1 MLVVEGVEKY
11 FAGVAALGGASV
23 EVEAGESVGLVG
35 PNGSGKS
42 TLLNVISGF
51 ERPDEG
57 TVELSGQNVTNQ
69 EPWTV
74 ASRGLVRTFQVAQ
87 LPTRISV
94 MDLMLLGG
102 QLKRGET
109 VRQALLGRR
118 AVRQEE
124 ALATEKAWEI
134 LERLKLDSL
143 ASHPGGK
150 LSGGQQKLLSLG
162 MALMGDPEI
171 LLLDEPTAGVNPS
184 LRLEIAAH
192 LRSLQTEGVTLLIV
206 EHDMRF
212 IADTCDRVYVL
223 DRGRVITTCA
233 PSELADHPEVL
244 EAYLGRSG
252 RASITKAADAAQDRE
267 TGGTP
272 TAASEEKA

>member
-1 MLVVEGVEKY
+1 MLVVEGITKR
-11 FAGVAALGGASV
+11 FAGVTALNGASI

-51 ERPDEG
+51 ERPDAG
-57 TVELSGQNVTNQ
+57 SVQLTGQDVTNN

-74 ASRGLVRTFQVAQ
+74 ARRGLVRTFQVAQ
-87 LPTRISV
+87 LPTQISV
-94 MDLMLLGG
+94 MDLMLTGGRLNLG
-102 QLKRGET
+102 QT
-109 VRQALLGRR
+109 VRHALLGRR
-118 AVRQEE
+118 GLRREE
-124 ALATEKAWEI
+124 HAATDKAWGL
-134 LERLKLDSL
+134 LERLKLDGL

-162 MALMGDPEI
+162 MALMGDPQI

-184 LRLEIAAH
+184 LRLEIAEH
-192 LRSLQTEGVTLLIV
+192 LRHLQEEGMTLLIV

-212 IADTCDRVYVL
+212 ISDTCDRVYVL
-223 DRGRVITTCA
+223 DRGQVIANCA
-233 PSELADHPEVL
+233 PAELADHPEVL

-252 RASITKAADAAQDRE
+252 RKSIDS
-267 TGGTP
+267 
-272 TAASEEKA
+272 AASHRTSQEQP

>member
-1 MLVVEGVEKY
+1 MLVVDEITKR
-11 FAGVAALGGASV
+11 FAGVAALNGASV
-23 EVEAGESVGLVG
+23 GVEAGESVGLVG

-51 ERPDEG
+51 EQPDAG
-57 TVELSGQNVTNQ
+57 TVQLTGKDVTNN

-74 ASRGLVRTFQVAQ
+74 ARLGLVRTFQVAQ

-94 MDLMLLGG
+94 MDLMLVGG
-102 QLKRGET
+102 RLERGET
-109 VRQALLGRR
+109 VRHALLGRR
-118 AVRQEE
+118 SLHAE
-124 ALATEKAWEI
+124 EKAATARAWDI
-134 LERLKLDSL
+134 LERLKLDAL

-162 MALMGDPEI
+162 MALMGDPKI

-184 LRLEIAAH
+184 LRLEIAEH
-192 LRSLQTEGVTLLIV
+192 LRDLQAEGVTLLIV

-223 DRGRVITTCA
+223 DRGKVITNCA

-252 RASITKAADAAQDRE
+252 RVSMDSATRGQTNQE
-267 TGGTP
+267 QP
-272 TAASEEKA
+272 

>member
-1 MLVVEGVEKY
+1 MLVVDEITKR
-11 FAGVAALGGASV
+11 FAGVAALNGASV
-23 EVEAGESVGLVG
+23 QVEAGESVGLVG

-51 ERPDEG
+51 EQPDAG
-57 TVELSGQNVTNQ
+57 TVQLAGRDVTKK

-74 ASRGLVRTFQVAQ
+74 ARLGLVRTFQVAQ

-94 MDLMLLGG
+94 MDLMLVGG
-102 QLKRGET
+102 QLNRGEK
-109 VRQALLGRR
+109 VRHALLGRR
-118 AVRQEE
+118 GLRAEE
-124 ALATEKAWEI
+124 QIATAKAWGI
-134 LERLKLDSL
+134 LERLNLDGL

-162 MALMGDPEI
+162 MALMSDPRI

-184 LRLEIAAH
+184 LRLEIAEH
-192 LRSLQTEGVTLLIV
+192 LRELQTEGVTLLIV

-223 DRGRVITTCA
+223 DRGKVITNCA
-233 PSELADHPEVL
+233 PSELAENPEVL

-252 RASITKAADAAQDRE
+252 RASMDAATRGQSDQE
-267 TGGTP
+267 QP
-272 TAASEEKA
+272 

>member
-1 MLVVEGVEKY
+1 MLVVDEITKR
-11 FAGVAALGGASV
+11 FAGVAALNGASV
-23 EVEAGESVGLVG
+23 QVEAGESVGLVG

-51 ERPDEG
+51 EQPDAG
-57 TVELSGQNVTNQ
+57 TVQLTGREVTKQ

-74 ASRGLVRTFQVAQ
+74 ARLGLVRTFQVAQ

-94 MDLMLLGG
+94 MDLMLVGG
-102 QLKRGET
+102 QLQRGET
-109 VRQALLGRR
+109 VRHALLGRR
-118 AVRQEE
+118 GLRAEE
-124 ALATEKAWEI
+124 QAATTKAWGI
-134 LERLKLDSL
+134 LERLNLDGL

-162 MALMGDPEI
+162 MALMGDPKI

-184 LRLEIAAH
+184 LRLEIAEH
-192 LRSLQTEGVTLLIV
+192 LRELQREGVTQLIV

-223 DRGRVITTCA
+223 DRGKVITSCA

-252 RASITKAADAAQDRE
+252 RASMDAATRGQSDQE
-267 TGGTP
+267 Q
-272 TAASEEKA
+272 A

>member
-1 MLVVEGVEKY
+1 MLVVEEIVKH
-11 FAGVAALGGASV
+11 FAGVAALNRASIQV
-23 EVEAGESVGLVG
+23 TAGESVGLVG

-51 ERPDEG
+51 EQPDSG
-57 TVELSGQNVTNQ
+57 TVRLLDQEVTGK

-74 ASRGLVRTFQVAQ
+74 ARLGLVRTFQMAQ

-94 MDLMLLGG
+94 MDLMLTGA
-102 QLKRGET
+102 QLPRSET
-109 VRQALLGRR
+109 VRHAVFGRR
-118 AVRQEE
+118 GLRQEE
-124 ALATEKAWEI
+124 RAATDRAWDI

-162 MALMGDPEI
+162 MALMGEPKI

-184 LRLEIAAH
+184 LRLEIADH
-192 LRSLQTEGVTLLIV
+192 LRALQAEGVTLLIV

-212 IADTCDRVYVL
+212 IADTCDRVSVL
-223 DRGRVITTCA
+223 DRGSMIANCA
-233 PSELADHPEVL
+233 PSELADHPAVL

-252 RASITKAADAAQDRE
+252 RRSVDVAPRE
-267 TGGTP
+267 QEK
-272 TAASEEKA
+272 EEQA